1 MGDARAGVLDRD
13 THGAVDDMR
22 VHAHR
27 SLPVAEGVRDEV
39 RHDVV
44 EDRRIDVHCHVGRV
58 ELDLVDLRTGRDG
71 DDLLQPLAQL
81 DALRP
86 DGNRLRVEARQIEQ
100 LLDE

>member
-1 MGDARAGVLDRD
+1 MFTA
-13 THGAVDDMR
+13 
-22 VHAHR
+22 
-27 SLPVAEGVRDEV
+27 
-39 RHDVV
+39 
-44 EDRRIDVHCHVGRV
+44 HVGRV